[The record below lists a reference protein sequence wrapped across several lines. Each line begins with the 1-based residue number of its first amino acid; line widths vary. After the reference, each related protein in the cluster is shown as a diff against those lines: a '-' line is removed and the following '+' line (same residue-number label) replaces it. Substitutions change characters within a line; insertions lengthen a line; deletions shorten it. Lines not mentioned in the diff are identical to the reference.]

1 MRVYKSY
8 RGALLVDNLGYIF
21 YLCFFIKLS
30 LVSFMFFYFFS
41 YVKEVIVSKM
51 ASTKVLEKK
60 KAFVSELAEKLKK
73 SCVGVVVD
81 YKGIPAS
88 EDSALR
94 KQLREAKSDYFVVK
108 NTLLGRAV
116 KLADLSGLEP
126 FLKGSTAVAISEDDY
141 SCAARILND
150 FSEKNDYF
158 SIKAGFVEGEV
169 INAEKIKE
177 LAKIPSKEV
186 LLANLLRAL
195 NSPIAGFAT
204 VLSGTIRS
212 LAIVINAIAKKQQ
225 AAS

>member
-30 LVSFMFFYFFS
+30 LVSFVLFFY
-41 YVKEVIVSKM
+41 VKGVIIFKM

-60 KAFVSELAEKLKK
+60 KAFVSDLAEKLKK

-94 KQLREAKSDYFVVK
+94 KQLREVKSDYFVVK

-116 KLADLSGLEP
+116 KLANLSGLES

-141 SCAARILND
+141 SSAARILND

-158 SIKAGFVEGEV
+158 NIKAGFVEGEV
-169 INAEKIKE
+169 INVEKIKE

-204 VLSGTIRS
+204 VLNGTIRS
-212 LAIVINAIAKKQQ
+212 FAIVINAIAKKQQ

>member
-1 MRVYKSY
+1 
-8 RGALLVDNLGYIF
+8 
-21 YLCFFIKLS
+21 
-30 LVSFMFFYFFS
+30 
-41 YVKEVIVSKM
+41 M
-51 ASTKVLEKK
+51 ASTKKKKKK
-60 KAFVSELAEKLKK
+60 KAFVSDLAEKQK

-88 EDSALR
+88 EDSVLR

-116 KLADLSGLEP
+116 KLANLSGLES

-141 SCAARILND
+141 SSAARILND

-158 SIKAGFVEGEV
+158 NIKAGFVEGEV
-169 INAEKIKE
+169 INVEKIKE

-204 VLSGTIRS
+204 VLNGTIRS
-212 LAIVINAIAKKQQ
+212 FAIVINAIAKKQQ